1 VKVHGVGKDTADL
14 SVSAAVAEFF
24 AGAGP
29 VDILVNCAGGV
40 AGQVGRP
47 LEEVTDVV
55 RWPRS
60 SSVPP
65 PRFAASWRSP
75 CLGLSWVVFC
85 RTAAW
90 IRQVSHRGQ
99 VSTGRARQG
108 RPRQVP
114 GQLPDLLSILTIIFG
129 RRAYFPDASYLYSH
143 ASALNDITSGN
154 NAPFSDP
161 GCGGDYQCN
170 AGPGYDGSTGNG
182 TPHSLG
188 AL

>member
-1 VKVHGVGKDTADL
+1 VSGGLAGNTAVVTGTAHGTGTGIADALRGGGVKVHGVGKDTADL
-14 SVSAAVAEFF
+14 SVSAAAAEFF

-114 GQLPDLLSILTIIFG
+114 GQLPDLLPILTINFG
-129 RRAYFPDASYLYSH
+129 RRAYTWADWLGVPRHTFLRGVRRRYR
-143 ASALNDITSGN
+143 
-154 NAPFSDP
+154 P
-161 GCGGDYQCN
+161 GQ
-170 AGPGYDGSTGNG
+170 
-182 TPHSLG
+182 
-188 AL
+188 